1 MRAALA
7 LAGVLAV
14 VVACSEPA
22 REAVAP
28 PPVERVVTLAPNLA
42 ELMFAIG
49 AGEQVV
55 GVSAWSDYPPEATA
69 LPQVGDAFAIDQEQL
84 ALLQPDLLLVWESGT
99 PLHTVEELRQLGY
112 RVEAIRTRGLADIA
126 TALRQLGAL
135 TGHGAT
141 AEAAAA
147 RFEEGLR
154 ELRAQFAHESP
165 INVFYQVSARPLY
178 TVNAAHYVSELI
190 DLCGG
195 RNVFADLSELAPTVS
210 VEAVLA
216 RDPEVMLASTDA
228 GDSAF
233 EEWDRWPGMAAQ
245 RYGNQFL
252 LPGDEIARATPRLLV
267 AGNAMCLALR
277 IARTNREAAAE
288 T

>member
-1 MRAALA
+1 MKAALA

-14 VVACSEPA
+14 VACSEPA
-22 REAVAP
+22 REAVP
-28 PPVERVVTLAPNLA
+28 PSPVERVVTLAPNLA
-42 ELMFAIG
+42 ELMFDVG

-55 GVSAWSDYPPEATA
+55 GVSAWSDFPPEAA
-69 LPQVGDAFAIDQEQL
+69 VLPQVGDAFAVDQEQL

-99 PLHTVEELRQLGY
+99 PLHTVEELRRLGY

-126 TALRQLGAL
+126 MALRHLGAL
-135 TGHGAT
+135 TGHSAR
-141 AEAAAA
+141 AEAAAT
-147 RFEEGLR
+147 RFEEALR
-154 ELRAQFAHESP
+154 ELRTQYANESP

-178 TVNAAHYVSELI
+178 TVNASHYVSDLI
-190 DLCGG
+190 DVCGG
-195 RNVFADLSELAPTVS
+195 RNIFADLSELAPTVS

-233 EEWDRWPGMAAQ
+233 AEWQRWPGMAAQ
-245 RYGNQFL
+245 RYGNLFL

-277 IARTNREAAAE
+277 KARANREAAEE